1 MDLLRYDK
9 SEVHI
14 DYGEYLN
21 DDSDQTFSGFSPIH
35 NKEKGHHGLP
45 DEGAFNALSKQ
56 SSPNRVNSSSSSPLL
71 VGCGGLLILPNH

>member
-14 DYGEYLN
+14 DYGEYL
-21 DDSDQTFSGFSPIH
+21 DDESDQTFSGFSPIH
-35 NKEKGHHGLP
+35 QGKSKGKGHHGLP

-56 SSPNRVNSSSSSPLL
+56 SSPNRANSPSSPLF
-71 VGCGGLLILPNH
+71 VG